1 LVVEFKLPDLGEGVA
16 EGEIVKWLVSDG
28 QEIKED
34 QPMVEVM
41 TDKATVQIPSP
52 VNAKVRQILAREGQ
66 TVTVGT
72 SLVILDNGG
81 AQPVPSGK
89 QVQAEQE
96 KQQVAPVSRAASSR
110 VIATPALRKL
120 ARDLGVEIETVRGS
134 GGSGRILEDDVRKA
148 AANKGSTQTV
158 QPVQIVRASGANSSA
173 SLGSEEHVSIHGI
186 RKRIAEKMMK
196 SVRTTAPVTH
206 VEEVDFSEL
215 VAMREKSKLLAEA
228 NGVKLTFLP
237 FIIKSVVAALK
248 QYPYFNASLDEEKQE
263 IIVKHYYNIGFATDT
278 PNGLIVPVL
287 KDADRKSI
295 IEIAREISSLSESAR
310 TGKIQLDDIQGGT
323 FTITNIGVL
332 GGISSTPII
341 NVPEVA
347 ILGVHKIQKRPVV
360 RGERI
365 VIRDIANV
373 ALTFDHRVQDGA
385 NAARFTGLIT
395 KYLESPGLLLLESQ
409 HGL

>member
-1 LVVEFKLPDLGEGVA
+1 MVEFKLPDLGEGVA

-52 VNAKVRQILAREGQ
+52 VNARVRQILAREGQ

-81 AQPVPSGK
+81 AQPLPSVK
-89 QVQAEQE
+89 PVQAEQE
-96 KQQVAPVSRAASSR
+96 KQQVAPVSRAASAR
-110 VIATPALRKL
+110 VMATPALRKL

-134 GGSGRILEDDVRKA
+134 GESGRIMEDDVRKA
-148 AANKGSTQTV
+148 AANKGSIPTV
-158 QPVQIVRASGANSSA
+158 QPVQIERASGAIAGA
-173 SLGSEEHVSIHGI
+173 SPGSEEHVSIHGI

-215 VAMREKSKLLAEA
+215 VRLREKSKPLAEA
-228 NGVKLTFLP
+228 KGVKLTFLP
-237 FIIKSVVAALK
+237 FIIKSVVTALK

-287 KDADRKSI
+287 KDADRMTI
-295 IEIAREISSLSESAR
+295 LEIAREIFSLSESAR
-310 TGKIQLDDIQGGT
+310 TGKIQLEDIQGGT

-360 RGERI
+360 RGEQI

-385 NAARFTGLIT
+385 DAARFTGLIA

-409 HGL
+409 LGLQ